1 MKRDFTKFKTI
12 EELNAMFK
20 AEDVA
25 RGLVDKVSLYGQ
37 KVAAKR
43 VKTEAEKR
51 HLMTVGRVKRM
62 LAADRRGA

>member
-1 MKRDFTKFKTI
+1 MKLDFYKFKTI

-37 KVAAKR
+37 KVAEKR
-43 VKTEAEKR
+43 KKTEAEKR
-51 HLMTVGRVKRM
+51 HLMTVSRLERI